1 MNSSDPR
8 VGFIG
13 AGRAANAIAAG
24 LRDRGYRVASVA
36 SRTFSS
42 AAALAERIDGCDAMP
57 TAQSVA
63 DSCDI
68 VFITT
73 PDGAIESVACGVD
86 WPKGVGVA
94 HCSGAESASILDAA
108 RERGAVT
115 GSFHPMQ
122 TFTPASPAAGVFDGV
137 AFAVE
142 GFPPLLDVLCEMAR
156 ALGGRPVEVRPE
168 HRALYHLSGF
178 LACGLMS
185 AQIGRAADLWQVMG
199 YNRQQGLD
207 ALIPILRGTVDS
219 LERQGLPGALTGP
232 ISRGDLGTVRKHLEA
247 MESHAPSLLP
257 LYCESALGAVKLAVE
272 KGGID
277 VAGESELCALLEE
290 WHRPGGQAQTV
301 AEESGA
307 GTPIVG

>member
-24 LRDRGYRVASVA
+24 LRDRGYRVAAVA

-42 AAALAERIDGCDAMP
+42 AAALAERIDGCDVMP
-57 TAQSVA
+57 TPQRVA
-63 DSCDI
+63 DTCDI

-73 PDGAIESVACGVD
+73 PDGAIESVAGDVD

-122 TFTPASPAAGVFDGV
+122 TFTPASPGDGVFAGV

-142 GFPPLLDVLCEMAR
+142 GFPPLLDVLREMAR

-185 AQIGRAADLWQVMG
+185 AQIGLAADLWQVMG

-277 VAGESELCALLEE
+277 VAAESELCALLEE
-290 WHRPGGQAQTV
+290 WRWPGGQAQTV

>member
-1 MNSSDPR
+1 MISSDPK

-24 LRDRGYRVASVA
+24 LHEHGYRVAAVA

-42 AAALAERIDGCDAMP
+42 AAALADRIEGCAAMP
-57 TAQSVA
+57 TAQGVA
-63 DSCDI
+63 DCCDL

-73 PDGAIESVACGVD
+73 PDDAIVSVAGEVD
-86 WPKGVGVA
+86 WRKGVGVA

-122 TFTPASPAAGVFDGV
+122 TFTPASAGAGVFAGV

-142 GFPPLLDVLCEMAR
+142 GHPPLLDVLREMAG

-185 AQIGRAADLWQVMG
+185 AQIGRAADLWREMG
-199 YNRQQGLD
+199 FNRQQGLD

-219 LERQGLPGALTGP
+219 LEKQGLPGALTGP

-247 MESHAPSLLP
+247 MENHAPSLLP

-277 VAGESELCALLEE
+277 GATESELCALLEE
-290 WHRPGGQAQTV
+290 WRGPVAQAQRVV
-301 AEESGA
+301 AESGA